1 MVPWE
6 WKEEYELKIDKID
19 NHHKKFL
26 DIINLLIK
34 ITEDRSCEEEISLIF
49 FRLVY
54 YVENYFIDEEI
65 YFKEYNYSN
74 LKQHKEEHN
83 KFIQEIV
90 KFQTQYQEN
99 DKTVC
104 SRLLKY
110 LQDWFNNHILDYDK
124 EAAKM
129 ILEQENKTTT

>member
-1 MVPWE
+1 MELWE

-26 DIINLLIK
+26 DIINLLIN
-34 ITEDRSCEEEISLIF
+34 ITENRSCEEEVSLIF

-65 YFKEYNYSN
+65 YLQEYNYEN
-74 LKQHKEEHN
+74 LKQHKEAHN
-83 KFIQEIV
+83 KFINDIIE
-90 KFQTQYQEN
+90 FQKQYQDK

-104 SRLLKY
+104 ARLLSY
-110 LQDWFNNHILDYDK
+110 LQAWFNNHILGYDK
-124 EAAKM
+124 EAVKV
-129 ILEQENKTTT
+129 ILKQIK